1 MSDRPDPGAPG
12 GATIPWRAGDP
23 VPFGTAARPGSARA
37 ALRRGLAWAL
47 AAHVVAHGVGLAVL
61 ALMADTAGLDPVAR
75 LSIWD
80 GGWYLRIAQD
90 GYTGRLDLSSES
102 SGSLGFYP
110 LYPLLIRGGSALSGL
125 APGIVGVLLS
135 EAAALVAAVGLYV
148 LAARLWS
155 PQVGVALVLL
165 WSTQPLSIVLSMVYT
180 EALFTALAVW
190 ALVLLH
196 RRAWLGAGI
205 LALLAGLS
213 RSSGLGVA
221 AAVAGYAAWCWWR
234 AESRQGRQWVGAALA
249 LAGTPLWWLW
259 VGRHVGQLNAWFVVQ
274 DRIWGSRWDSG
285 GYVLGLGVDLFRQ
298 QVRYSGDAVLVVTV
312 TYVCLLLAA
321 VLLVEAVA
329 RRVWWPLL
337 VYAVVL
343 LALTVGSAG
352 FINAKLRFLVPIFP
366 LLIPLAR
373 VLARSDRR
381 VQLLVAV
388 LLIGGSAW
396 FGAFLLVV
404 WQYSI

>member
-12 GATIPWRAGDP
+12 GAAIPWRAADP
-23 VPFGTAARPGSARA
+23 VPVGTGARPGSART
-37 ALRRGLAWAL
+37 ALRRGLASAL
-47 AAHVVAHGVGLAVL
+47 AVHVLARGVGLAVL
-61 ALMADTAGLDPVAR
+61 ALMADTAGQDPVSR

-90 GYTGRLDLSSES
+90 GYAGRLDLTSQST
-102 SGSLGFYP
+102 GSLGFYP
-110 LYPLLIRGGSALSGL
+110 LYPLLIRAGSALSGL
-125 APGIVGVLLS
+125 APGTFGVLIS
-135 EAAALVAAVGLYV
+135 EAAALVAALGLYL

-196 RRAWLGAGI
+196 RRAWLGAGV
-205 LALLAGLS
+205 LALLSGLS

-221 AAVAGYAAWCWWR
+221 AAVTGYAGWCWWR

-259 VGRHVGQLNAWFVVQ
+259 VGRHVGQWNAWFVVQ
-274 DRIWGSRWDSG
+274 DRLWGSRWDNG

-298 QVRYSGDAVLVVTV
+298 EVRYSGDAVLVVTV
-312 TYVCLLLAA
+312 TYVFLLLAA
-321 VLLVEAVA
+321 VLLVEAAA

-366 LLIPLAR
+366 LLIPVAMALAR
-373 VLARSDRR
+373 AERR
-381 VQLLVAV
+381 VQLVVAV